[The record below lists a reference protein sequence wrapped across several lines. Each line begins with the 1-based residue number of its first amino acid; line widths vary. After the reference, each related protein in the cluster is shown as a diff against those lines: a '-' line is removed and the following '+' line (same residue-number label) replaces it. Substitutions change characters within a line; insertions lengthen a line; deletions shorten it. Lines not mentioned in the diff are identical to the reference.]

1 MKKKIR
7 NAILADAAIAGV
19 AVAAYSP
26 GMLGLSPNDPSIFRA
41 GCSII
46 LPIVLIYIFYRVNS
60 ELVLGEKHE
69 YVESVSNMK
78 DAERVMK
85 SYISGKYFGKT
96 AETVLNQL
104 YRIQKSTSR
113 LDMMLDKK
121 FETSSL
127 SWQRYHGVIEDA
139 EKTINQTI
147 CLMANR
153 MLLFDEEE
161 YKQLLHFKEDRI
173 PDDIQEERLKL
184 YRENLEKI
192 ESAITV
198 NERILLQFDKLTS
211 GLTLQENRN
220 DELLE
225 KIQKLTEEIKYYQ

>member
-26 GMLGLSPNDPSIFRA
+26 GMLGLSPNDSSIFRA

-46 LPIVLIYIFYRVNS
+46 LPMVLIYILYRVNS

-121 FETSSL
+121 FETGSL

-147 CLMANR
+147 CQMTNR

-161 YKQLLHFKEDRI
+161 YKQLLCFKEDRI

-184 YRENLEKI
+184 YQENLGKI

>member
-1 MKKKIR
+1 M
-7 NAILADAAIAGV
+7 
-19 AVAAYSP
+19 
-26 GMLGLSPNDPSIFRA
+26 
-41 GCSII
+41 
-46 LPIVLIYIFYRVNS
+46 
-60 ELVLGEKHE
+60 
-69 YVESVSNMK
+69 
-78 DAERVMK
+78 
-85 SYISGKYFGKT
+85 
-96 AETVLNQL
+96 
-104 YRIQKSTSR
+104 
-113 LDMMLDKK
+113 
-121 FETSSL
+121 
-127 SWQRYHGVIEDA
+127 
-139 EKTINQTI
+139 
-147 CLMANR
+147 
-153 MLLFDEEE
+153 FDEEE

>member
-1 MKKKIR
+1 MK
-7 NAILADAAIAGV
+7 
-19 AVAAYSP
+19 S
-26 GMLGLSPNDPSIFRA
+26 
-41 GCSII
+41 
-46 LPIVLIYIFYRVNS
+46 VNS
-60 ELVLGEKHE
+60 
-69 YVESVSNMK
+69 MK

-85 SYISGKYFGKT
+85 SYVSGKYFGKT

-104 YRIQKSTSR
+104 YRIQKSTAR
-113 LDMMLDKK
+113 LNIMLNQK
-121 FETSSL
+121 FETGSL
-127 SWQRYHGVIEDA
+127 SWQRYQGIIDEA

-153 MLLFDEEE
+153 MMLFDEEE
-161 YKQLLHFKEDRI
+161 YRQLLHFKEDQI
-173 PDDIQEERLKL
+173 PDDIQEERLSL

-192 ESAITV
+192 ESAVAV

-211 GLTLQENRN
+211 GLALQENKN

>member
-7 NAILADAAIAGV
+7 NAIIADAAIVGI

-26 GMLGLSPNDPSIFRA
+26 GILALSPSDPSIFRA

-46 LPIVLIYIFYRVNS
+46 LAIVLIYSIYCVNAK
-60 ELVLGEKHE
+60 LVLGEKHE
-69 YVESVSNMK
+69 YMKSVNSMK

-85 SYISGKYFGKT
+85 SYVSGKYFGKT

-104 YRIQKSTSR
+104 YRIQKSTAR
-113 LDMMLDKK
+113 LNIMLNQK
-121 FETSSL
+121 FETGSL
-127 SWQRYHGVIEDA
+127 SWQRYHGIIDEA

-153 MLLFDEEE
+153 MMLFDEEE
-161 YKQLLHFKEDRI
+161 YRQLMHFKEDQI
-173 PDDIQEERLKL
+173 PDDIQEERLSL

-192 ESAITV
+192 ESAVAV

-211 GLTLQENRN
+211 GLALQENKN